1 MARYGHLAPVLLRL
15 FTAFV
20 LMYGTQDNVFHYGE
34 MLKFR
39 DFLAQHGFPFPLYA
53 AYLSAY
59 AQFGAGF
66 LIALGFF
73 TRFAAATMVIN
84 FIVALVMVHRALP
97 FGSNIAPLAMLVNS
111 LFFVMRGAPEMS
123 VDALIHRGRKG
134 R

>member
-15 FTAFV
+15 FTASV
-20 LMYGTQDNVFHYGE
+20 LMYGTQDNVFHYEE

-39 DFLAQHGFPFPLYA
+39 DFLAQHGFPFPLYC

-59 AQFGAGF
+59 AQFLAGF

-84 FIVALVMVHRALP
+84 FVVALVMVHRALP
-97 FGSNIAPLAMLVNS
+97 FGSNVAPLAMLVNS

-123 VDALIHRGRKG
+123 VDALIRRGRKG

>member
-66 LIALGFF
+66 LLALGFF

-97 FGSNIAPLAMLVNS
+97 SGSNIAPLAIRVTS
-111 LFFVMRGAPEMS
+111 LFFVIRGAPEMPA
-123 VDALIHRGRKG
+123 DALTPGGTKG

>member
-1 MARYGHLAPVLLRL
+1 LH
-15 FTAFV
+15 
-20 LMYGTQDNVFHYGE
+20 
-34 MLKFR
+34 
-39 DFLAQHGFPFPLYA
+39 A

-66 LIALGFF
+66 LLALGFF

-123 VDALIHRGRKG
+123 ADALIRGGRKG